1 MEQLLSVTQTS
12 EAQKLQERPHQMPD
26 STDRAVL
33 NDPQRHKLLS
43 AAIDHLF
50 VHDAEFERF
59 ALGANNDPSDQ
70 VDFLLAVED
79 ETHDPDGVFGQLRWG
94 GQFIYVSRDRERVES
109 LAERYRQRGF
119 LPIHNAVPL
128 RLKRWGLR
136 LRGWSPRAWCF
147 VARKVFIIRPREI
160 SERFTYH
167 VQLVPRHTHNG
178 GFVVMKEIPSLER
191 VIGRLRARFTD
202 LPFAVIERR
211 ALNFTEKVFP
221 LFLTREAAMLKVLE
235 RDLPR
240 EYAHRVPHVLGLE
253 KDHRGYV
260 QRLWMNWLRNSGP
273 ALSQMEFARQFAELL
288 YVLHDKAGV
297 VHLDLRMDNIVIS
310 GGEVGFVDFGSSV
323 RLGENIAGNTL
334 LSTLFEELMRTS
346 QIQRMLERMTKTG
359 SVTSAVLRE
368 GYGKVDKAVD
378 LFYMAMQISAPTG
391 NPDLRGLI
399 KWTAGSPEANA
410 LSRLRREILRPPDSD
425 NPTYRTAHD
434 ILEGIERLEH
444 DLRTN
449 RPMKTIPLDEAI
461 TI

>member
-1 MEQLLSVTQTS
+1 MQTLPASGNLHQYPGEMSDSKDSLKLSPRKRRQLVATAIEKLFADDEEYARFGPNASDDSS
-12 EAQKLQERPHQMPD
+12 E
-26 STDRAVL
+26 
-33 NDPQRHKLLS
+33 
-43 AAIDHLF
+43 
-50 VHDAEFERF
+50 
-59 ALGANNDPSDQ
+59 Q
-70 VDFLLAVED
+70 VDFLFAAEE
-79 ETHDPDGVFGQLRWG
+79 ETHDPDTVFGQLRWG
-94 GQFIYVSRDRERVES
+94 GQFVYVSRDRQRVES
-109 LAERYRQRGF
+109 LHERFRQRGF
-119 LPIHNAVPL
+119 LPIHNAQPL
-128 RLKRWGLR
+128 RLKRWGIR
-136 LRGWSPRAWCF
+136 LPVWSPQAWCF

-167 VQLVPRHTHNG
+167 VQLVPRHSHGG

-253 KDHRGYV
+253 KDNRGYV
-260 QRLWMNWLRNSGP
+260 KRLWMNWLRNSGP
-273 ALSQMEFARQFAELL
+273 ALPQMDFARQFAELL
-288 YVLHDKAGV
+288 HVLHDKAGV
-297 VHLDLRMDNIVIS
+297 VHLDLRLDNIVIS
-310 GGEVGFVDFGSSV
+310 HGEVGFVDFGSAV

-346 QIQRMLERMTKTG
+346 QIQRMLERMTKSG

-378 LFYMAMQISAPTG
+378 LFYLAMQISSPTG

-399 KWTAGSPEANA
+399 KWTSGSPEADA
-410 LSRLRREILRPPDSD
+410 LSRSAATFSVRQTRKTPATVPRMTFSRASNACSSISI
-425 NPTYRTAHD
+425 RTV
-434 ILEGIERLEH
+434 R
-444 DLRTN
+444 
-449 RPMKTIPLDEAI
+449 
-461 TI
+461 

>member
-1 MEQLLSVTQTS
+1 M
-12 EAQKLQERPHQMPD
+12 
-26 STDRAVL
+26 
-33 NDPQRHKLLS
+33 
-43 AAIDHLF
+43 
-50 VHDAEFERF
+50 
-59 ALGANNDPSDQ
+59 
-70 VDFLLAVED
+70 
-79 ETHDPDGVFGQLRWG
+79 
-94 GQFIYVSRDRERVES
+94 
-109 LAERYRQRGF
+109 
-119 LPIHNAVPL
+119 PL
-128 RLKRWGLR
+128 RLKRWGMR
-136 LRGWSPRAWCF
+136 LPGWSPRAWCF

-221 LFLTREAAMLKVLE
+221 LFLTREAAMLKVLAH
-235 RDLPR
+235 DLPQ

-253 KDHRGYV
+253 KDSRGYV

-310 GGEVGFVDFGSSV
+310 GGEVGFVDFGSAV
-323 RLGENIAGNTL
+323 RLGENISGNNL

-378 LFYMAMQISAPTG
+378 LFYMAMQISAPPAT
-391 NPDLRGLI
+391 
-399 KWTAGSPEANA
+399 
-410 LSRLRREILRPPDSD
+410 
-425 NPTYRTAHD
+425 PTCA
-434 ILEGIERLEH
+434 
-444 DLRTN
+444 
-449 RPMKTIPLDEAI
+449 A
-461 TI
+461 